1 MSVDVPRCF
10 CDRSGVELNEQ
21 QRLAL
26 GAALIDVRTL
36 RFKGSRKAAYTAA
49 GVNPATWTR
58 VESGE
63 PIKEASLAKIV
74 ANLFPST
81 RGDWR
86 ALFDGD
92 TVVVPQDD
100 MPETADPERL
110 DMAFELI
117 GEVFKQLEQIQD
129 RLDALGAPRAQ
140 LSVADAARDVGRR
153 GSLARARDAQDE
165 AGEPLT
171 DDTDDM
177 EPR

>member
-1 MSVDVPRCF
+1 M
-10 CDRSGVELNEQ
+10 ELNER

-92 TVVVPQDD
+92 AVVLPGDD
-100 MPETADPERL
+100 MPETTDPERL
-110 DMAFELI
+110 DIAFELI

-140 LSVADAARDVGRR
+140 LSIADAARDRGRA
-153 GSLARARDAQDE
+153 GKVDLAREAQDV
-165 AGEPLT
+165 AGEPST
-171 DDTDDM
+171 DDPNDM

>member
-1 MSVDVPRCF
+1 M
-10 CDRSGVELNEQ
+10 ELNEQ

-63 PIKEASLAKIV
+63 PIKEASLAKIA

-81 RGDWR
+81 RGNWR

-92 TVVVPQDD
+92 AVVIPGDD
-100 MPETADPERL
+100 LPETTNPERL
-110 DMAFELI
+110 DIAFELI
-117 GEVFKQLEQIQD
+117 DEVFKQLEQIHE
-129 RLDALGAPRAQ
+129 RLDALGAPRTQ
-140 LSVADAARDVGRR
+140 LAVADAARDVGRR
-153 GSLARARDAQDE
+153 GSVRRVRDAQDQ
-165 AGEPLT
+165 AGEPPT